1 MHGSHDIHSSDLIA
15 TLRFSQQA
23 TMILDR
29 HPETSSFFLPSSA
42 PENPEE
48 YGKTEQLFFSS
59 LQTGDDKSAQR
70 CLDRLTQRFGPS
82 NERIMG
88 LHGLYKE
95 AIAEDSSALERCLRE
110 YDNQLLEN
118 PVNLPVL
125 KRRVAL
131 LCAMSRP
138 TDAITALIKLI
149 ETTPTDAEAWCELS
163 SLYQSQGMYSQA
175 IFSLEEV
182 LLITPNAWNIHACLG
197 ELLYICASSP
207 ETQAPHKL
215 LARSLR
221 FFCRS
226 IELCDNYLRGLYG
239 LTLVSSL
246 LLQDQ
251 HSKYLPQD
259 HLVAQPEDTPLK
271 STILELNAVAVK
283 KLHRILQAQ
292 PMNYQG
298 REYSQS
304 ELIAAKEL
312 LNQFH
317 GSH

>member
-1 MHGSHDIHSSDLIA
+1 
-15 TLRFSQQA
+15 
-23 TMILDR
+23 
-29 HPETSSFFLPSSA
+29 
-42 PENPEE
+42 
-48 YGKTEQLFFSS
+48 
-59 LQTGDDKSAQR
+59 
-70 CLDRLTQRFGPS
+70 
-82 NERIMG
+82 
-88 LHGLYKE
+88 
-95 AIAEDSSALERCLRE
+95 
-110 YDNQLLEN
+110 
-118 PVNLPVL
+118 
-125 KRRVAL
+125 
-131 LCAMSRP
+131 MSRP

-182 LLITPNAWNIHACLG
+182 LLITPNAWN
-197 ELLYICASSP
+197 
-207 ETQAPHKL
+207 
-215 LARSLR
+215 
-221 FFCRS
+221 
-226 IELCDNYLRGLYG
+226 
-239 LTLVSSL
+239 VSSL